1 MPSDELLGTY
11 LNDHLAGAAAGVEL
25 AEKLG
30 ANYEGTPFGTAV
42 AALVE
47 EIKADRDTL
56 QALMERLGIG
66 KSPVKQAAGW
76 VFEKATRLRF
86 NRQPKRLAH
95 YRDVR
100 PDRLQGSRGL
110 GNAQASLT
118 GSDALTR
125 LLETETLS
133 LGIEGKLAL
142 WRALKGIDGLDTEL
156 GRADFDRLI
165 FRARQQREAL
175 EPHRLEAATEA
186 FTAPPDG

>member
-1 MPSDELLGTY
+1 MPSNELLATY

-30 ANYEGTPFGTAV
+30 ASYEGTPFGTAV
-42 AALVE
+42 AAVTE
-47 EIKADRDTL
+47 EIKVDRDTL
-56 QALMERLGIG
+56 QALIERLGIG

-86 NRQPKRLAH
+86 NRH
-95 YRDVR
+95 
-100 PDRLQGSRGL
+100 
-110 GNAQASLT
+110 LT

-125 LLETETLS
+125 MLETETLS

-142 WRALKGIDGLDTEL
+142 WQALKGIDGLDTEL

-165 FRARQQREAL
+165 FRARQQRETL
-175 EPHRLEAATEA
+175 EPYRLEAATEA